1 MSAKDG
7 DDQYTL
13 YRGDNVF
20 MKRLI
25 NDKKIVKSSI
35 HCFAVLL
42 ILLFAASHS
51 YAAQKVIG
59 VVMTGKIKYYEDIHR
74 EFVNEMNRS
83 GILTSENVQ
92 IIVQK
97 PAPDA
102 MSWTNAIR
110 KLVTFDANIIV
121 TYGAPVTL
129 SASRETSNIPI
140 VFAGVYD
147 PKAINI
153 DKTNITGIS
162 SRVPIATV
170 LKNLKSISNFSK
182 LGVIYNK
189 TEKDTV
195 AQAEDVKK
203 LEGKLGFQSTL
214 FNVRHRGD
222 ESKIKGVDALYMTT
236 SCAAMYCVNN
246 IVGVARRAK
255 IPTATTIG
263 GGEDI
268 GVLLTIAAD
277 PAEQGKKAAQM
288 TVKVLKGSQ
297 PSSIPVEQPKKVYM
311 VVNLKE
317 AKAMG
322 LNVPFGILTSA
333 TKVIK

>member
-1 MSAKDG
+1 MNK
-7 DDQYTL
+7 L
-13 YRGDNVF
+13 N
-20 MKRLI
+20 
-25 NDKKIVKSSI
+25 
-35 HCFAVLL
+35 HL
-42 ILLFAASHS
+42 ILSKRPISKFKTYLLAFFVLTITVQFIFCTFASAGE
-51 YAAQKVIG
+51 KIIG
-59 VVMTGKIKYYEDIHR
+59 VVMSGKIKYYKDIHKG
-74 EFVNEMNRS
+74 FVNEMDRS
-83 GILTSENVQ
+83 GILAKENIQ

-97 PAPDA
+97 PAPDV

-110 KLVTFDANIIV
+110 KLVTYDANIIV

-129 SASRETSNIPI
+129 TASKEASGTPI

-153 DKTNITGIS
+153 TKQNVTGIS
-162 SRVPIATV
+162 SKVPISTI

-182 LGVIYNK
+182 LGIIYNK

-203 LEGKLGFQSTL
+203 LESKLGFTSTL
-214 FNVRHRGD
+214 FNIRRRGD

-268 GVLLTIAAD
+268 GVMLTIAAD

-288 TVKVLKGSQ
+288 VVKILKGSK
-297 PSSIPVEQPKKVYM
+297 PSSIPIEQPKKVYM

-322 LNVPFGILTSA
+322 HKIPFGILTSA